1 MIIIFVKVKLFL
13 GKLIG
18 KDLDEY
24 EKMRNCEVNDFR
36 WKIKVF
42 ANGLAQNRKTRL

>member
-1 MIIIFVKVKLFL
+1 MKVKLFL

-42 ANGLAQNRKTRL
+42 ANGLAQNRKSRL